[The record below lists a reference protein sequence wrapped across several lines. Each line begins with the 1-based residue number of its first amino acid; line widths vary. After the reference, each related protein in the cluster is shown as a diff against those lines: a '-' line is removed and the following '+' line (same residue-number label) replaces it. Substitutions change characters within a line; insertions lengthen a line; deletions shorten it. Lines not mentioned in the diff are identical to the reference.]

1 MFTALAIGLGVIGSA
16 FIAQGIY
23 TGYVDKYSKYNF
35 NVKNNFANA
44 QSKLMKHAG
53 ATNTREFEN
62 YLRDASYLGYLDG
75 DTHKNALKAYSK
87 LKSYDYDVTK
97 LDTKDIKAIVEMYN
111 QLYKGDNN
119 FNKEINK
126 YYANLSD
133 EDKMA
138 FLDGVMSSSASVPAP
153 AYLDTSFD
161 NYQREVAPL
170 KLWTNKELADHMN
183 LDFDYDNILKDYDKA
198 AQAKV
203 DYSTWL
209 SDLIANNSER
219 DDAYNQTSYLDA
231 IRNVKSDAII
241 KGMSNGARAAAE
253 VVANKEAIQ
262 NKVNEQ
268 QEAATQRFE
277 TMNDSL
283 LERAQ
288 AAINARGLY
297 QGLAQDL
304 GKNVNALYE
313 NDVARRGQDLLTNA
327 NLYAADE
334 NLRANRMAQNNLM
347 AAMYNAANAQANAAA
362 NSKEDPLWYFKNI
375 SLPANDYNFG
385 KAVNDYIDL
394 GYTQATGYQD
404 IFTKWGAGGK

>member
-1 MFTALAIGLGVIGSA
+1 MITGIALALGAIGLGMTIVGGY
-16 FIAQGIY
+16 AQY
-23 TGYVDKYSKYNF
+23 QTDT
-35 NVKNNFANA
+35 KNKSTREYEQARER
-44 QSKLMKHAG
+44 LMKHSK
-53 ATNTREFEN
+53 TYNNQEFEN
-62 YLRDASYLGYLDG
+62 YMRDASFLGYLDG
-75 DTHKNALKAYSK
+75 NTHKEAMNAYSK
-87 LKSYDYDVTK
+87 LQSYDYDVSK
-97 LDTKDIKAIVEMYN
+97 LTNKERESLITMYD
-111 QLYKGDNN
+111 QLYQRDGN
-119 FNKEINK
+119 FRDKMNKA
-126 YYANLSD
+126 YANLTDD
-133 EDKMA
+133 EKMG
-138 FLDGVMSSSASVPAP
+138 FLNSVAASSASIPAP

-161 NYQREVAPL
+161 RFQREVAPL

-183 LDFDYDNILKDYDKA
+183 IDFDFDSILKDYEES

-268 QEAATQRFE
+268 QETATQRFE

-288 AAINARGLY
+288 AAINARGMY
-297 QGLAQDL
+297 QDL
-304 GKNVNALYE
+304 AKGLGTNVDELYN

-327 NLYAADE
+327 NIYAADE
-334 NLRANRMAQNNLM
+334 NLRANRIAQNNLM
-347 AAMYNAANAQANAAA
+347 AAMYNAASAQANAAA
-362 NSKEDPLWYFKNI
+362 NSTDDPLWYFRNI
-375 SLPANDYNFG
+375 SMPANDYNFS
-385 KAVNDYIDL
+385 KAVNDYMNL
-394 GYTQATGYQD
+394 GYSQSTGYQD
-404 IFTKWGAGGK
+404 IFNKWGAGAR

>member
-1 MFTALAIGLGVIGSA
+1 MITAALVMGLIGAGMVS
-16 FIAQGIY
+16 
-23 TGYVDKYSKYNF
+23 TGAYLQTAKNSKYNP
-35 NVKNNFANA
+35 NGIPSYNKAR
-44 QSKLMKHAG
+44 QKLMQHSKT
-53 ATNTREFEN
+53 TNTKEFED
-62 YLRDASYLGYLDG
+62 YLRDASYLGYLNG
-75 DTHKNALKAYSK
+75 DTHKDAMKAYSK
-87 LKSYDYDVTK
+87 LKSYDYDVGK
-97 LDTKDIKAIVEMYN
+97 LRNKERESLINMYD
-111 QLYKGDNN
+111 QLYKGDDN
-119 FNKEINK
+119 FRNEINK
-126 YYANLSD
+126 YYANLTD
-133 EDKMA
+133 ADKMA
-138 FLDGVMSSSASVPAP
+138 FLDNVISSSASVPAP

-170 KLWTNKELADHMN
+170 KLWTNKELADYMN
-183 LDFDYDNILKDYDKA
+183 IDFDFDNILKDYEKA

-209 SDLIANNSER
+209 SDLAANNSER
-219 DDAYNQTSYLDA
+219 EDAYNQTSYLDA

-253 VVANKEAIQ
+253 VVANKEAIK

-268 QEAATQRFE
+268 QKAATQRFE

-288 AAINARGLY
+288 AAINTRDTY
-297 QGLAQDL
+297 QSLAKDL
-304 GKNVNALYE
+304 GTNVDTLYN

-334 NLRANRMAQNNLM
+334 TLRSNRMAQNNLM
-347 AAMYNAANAQANAAA
+347 AAMYNAASAQSKAAA

-375 SLPANDYNFG
+375 SMPANDYDFG
-385 KAVNDYIDL
+385 KAINDYIDL

-404 IFTKWGAGGK
+404 VFNKWGAGGR

>member
-1 MFTALAIGLGVIGSA
+1 MITAALVMGLIGAGMAG
-16 FIAQGIY
+16 
-23 TGYVDKYSKYNF
+23 TGAYLQTAKNSKYNP
-35 NVKNNFANA
+35 NGIPSYNKAR
-44 QSKLMKHAG
+44 QKLMQHSKT
-53 ATNTREFEN
+53 TNTKEFED
-62 YLRDASYLGYLDG
+62 YLRDASFLGYLNK
-75 DTHKNALKAYSK
+75 DTHKNAMKAYSK
-87 LKSYDYDVTK
+87 LKSYDYDVGK
-97 LDTKDIKAIVEMYN
+97 LNNKERESLINMYD
-111 QLYKGDNN
+111 QLYKGDDN
-119 FNKEINK
+119 FRNEINK
-126 YYANLSD
+126 YYANLTD
-133 EDKMA
+133 ADKMA
-138 FLDGVMSSSASVPAP
+138 FLDNVISSSASVPAP

-170 KLWTNKELADHMN
+170 KLWTNKELADYMN
-183 LDFDYDNILKDYDKA
+183 IDFDFDNILKDYEKA

-209 SDLIANNSER
+209 SDLAANNSER
-219 DDAYNQTSYLDA
+219 EDAYNQTSYLDA

-253 VVANKEAIQ
+253 VVANKEAIK

-268 QEAATQRFE
+268 QKAATQRFE

-288 AAINARGLY
+288 AAINTRDTY
-297 QGLAQDL
+297 QSLAKDL
-304 GKNVNALYE
+304 GTNVDALYN

-334 NLRANRMAQNNLM
+334 TLRSNRMAQNNLM
-347 AAMYNAANAQANAAA
+347 AAMYNAASAQSKATA

-375 SLPANDYNFG
+375 SMPANDYDFG
-385 KAVNDYIDL
+385 KAINDYIDL

-404 IFTKWGAGGK
+404 VFNKWGAGGR

>member
-1 MFTALAIGLGVIGSA
+1 MITAALIMGLIGAGMVS
-16 FIAQGIY
+16 
-23 TGYVDKYSKYNF
+23 TGAYLQTAKNSKYNP
-35 NVKNNFANA
+35 NGIPSYNKAR
-44 QSKLMKHAG
+44 QKLMQHSK
-53 ATNTREFEN
+53 TTSTKEFED
-62 YLRDASYLGYLDG
+62 YLRDASYLGYLNG
-75 DTHKNALKAYSK
+75 DTHKNAMKAYSK
-87 LKSYDYDVTK
+87 LKSYDYDVGELNNK
-97 LDTKDIKAIVEMYN
+97 ERESLINMYD
-111 QLYKGDNN
+111 QLYKGDDN
-119 FNKEINK
+119 FRNEINK
-126 YYANLSD
+126 YYANLTD
-133 EDKMA
+133 ADKMA
-138 FLDGVMSSSASVPAP
+138 FLDNVISNSASVPAP

-170 KLWTNKELADHMN
+170 KLWTNKELADYMN
-183 LDFDYDNILKDYDKA
+183 IDFDFDNILKDYEKA

-209 SDLIANNSER
+209 SDLAANNSER
-219 DDAYNQTSYLDA
+219 EDAYNQTSYLDA

-253 VVANKEAIQ
+253 VVANKEAIK

-268 QEAATQRFE
+268 QKAATQRFE

-288 AAINARGLY
+288 AAINTRDTY
-297 QGLAQDL
+297 QSLAKDL
-304 GKNVNALYE
+304 GTNVDALYN

-334 NLRANRMAQNNLM
+334 TLRSNRMAQNNLM
-347 AAMYNAANAQANAAA
+347 AAMYNAASAQSKATA

-375 SLPANDYNFG
+375 SMPANDYDFG

-404 IFTKWGAGGK
+404 VFNKWGAGGR

>member
-1 MFTALAIGLGVIGSA
+1 MITAALIMGLIGAGMVS
-16 FIAQGIY
+16 
-23 TGYVDKYSKYNF
+23 TGAYLQTAKNSKYNP
-35 NVKNNFANA
+35 NGIPSYNKAR
-44 QSKLMKHAG
+44 QKLMQHSKT
-53 ATNTREFEN
+53 TNTKEFED
-62 YLRDASYLGYLDG
+62 YLRDASFLGYLNK
-75 DTHKNALKAYSK
+75 DTHKNAMKAYSK
-87 LKSYDYDVTK
+87 LKSYDYDTGK
-97 LDTKDIKAIVEMYN
+97 LNNKEREYLINMYD
-111 QLYKGDNN
+111 QLYKGDDN
-119 FNKEINK
+119 FRNEINK
-126 YYANLSD
+126 YYANLTD
-133 EDKMA
+133 ADKMA
-138 FLDGVMSSSASVPAP
+138 FLDNVISSSASVPAP

-170 KLWTNKELADHMN
+170 KLWTNKELADYMN
-183 LDFDYDNILKDYDKA
+183 IDFDFDNILKDYEKA

-209 SDLIANNSER
+209 SDLAANNSER
-219 DDAYNQTSYLDA
+219 EDAYNQTSYLDA

-253 VVANKEAIQ
+253 VVANKEAIK

-268 QEAATQRFE
+268 QKAATQRFE

-288 AAINARGLY
+288 AAINTRDTY
-297 QGLAQDL
+297 QSLAKDL
-304 GKNVNALYE
+304 GTNVDALYN

-334 NLRANRMAQNNLM
+334 TLRSNRMAQNNLM
-347 AAMYNAANAQANAAA
+347 AAMYNAASAQSKATA

-375 SLPANDYNFG
+375 SMPANDYDFG
-385 KAVNDYIDL
+385 KAINDYIDL

-404 IFTKWGAGGK
+404 VFNKWGAGGR

>member
-1 MFTALAIGLGVIGSA
+1 MITAALVMGLIGAGMLGT
-16 FIAQGIY
+16 GIY
-23 TGYVDKYSKYNF
+23 LQNDKNSKYNP
-35 NVKNNFANA
+35 NSIPSYNKAR
-44 QSKLMKHAG
+44 QKLMQHSKT
-53 ATNTREFEN
+53 TNTKEFED
-62 YLRDASYLGYLDG
+62 YLRDASYLGYLNG
-75 DTHKNALKAYSK
+75 DTHKDAMKAYSK
-87 LKSYDYDVTK
+87 LKSYDYDIGELNNK
-97 LDTKDIKAIVEMYN
+97 ERESLINMYD
-111 QLYKGDNN
+111 QLYKGDDN
-119 FNKEINK
+119 FRNEINK
-126 YYANLSD
+126 YYANLTD
-133 EDKMA
+133 ADKMA
-138 FLDGVMSSSASVPAP
+138 FLDNVISNSASVPAP

-170 KLWTNKELADHMN
+170 KLWTNKELADYMN
-183 LDFDYDNILKDYDKA
+183 IDFDFDNILKDYEKA

-209 SDLIANNSER
+209 SDLAANNSER
-219 DDAYNQTSYLDA
+219 EDAYNQTSYLDA

-253 VVANKEAIQ
+253 VVANKEAIK
-262 NKVNEQ
+262 NKVDEQ
-268 QEAATQRFE
+268 QKAATQRFE

-288 AAINARGLY
+288 AAINTRDTY
-297 QGLAQDL
+297 QSLAKDL
-304 GKNVNALYE
+304 GTNVDTLYN

-334 NLRANRMAQNNLM
+334 TLRSNRMAQNNLM
-347 AAMYNAANAQANAAA
+347 AAMYNAASAQSKATA

-375 SLPANDYNFG
+375 SMPANDYDFG

-404 IFTKWGAGGK
+404 VFNKWGAGGR

>member
-1 MFTALAIGLGVIGSA
+1 MITAALIMGLIGAGMAG
-16 FIAQGIY
+16 
-23 TGYVDKYSKYNF
+23 TGAYLQTAKNSKYNP
-35 NVKNNFANA
+35 NGIPSYNKAR
-44 QSKLMKHAG
+44 QKLMQHSKT
-53 ATNTREFEN
+53 TNTKEFED
-62 YLRDASYLGYLDG
+62 YLRDASYLGYLNG
-75 DTHKNALKAYSK
+75 DTHKDAMKAYSK
-87 LKSYDYDVTK
+87 LKSYDYDVGELNNK
-97 LDTKDIKAIVEMYN
+97 ERESLINMYD
-111 QLYKGDNN
+111 QLYKGDDN
-119 FNKEINK
+119 FRNEINK
-126 YYANLSD
+126 YYANLTD
-133 EDKMA
+133 ADKMA
-138 FLDGVMSSSASVPAP
+138 FLDNVISSSASVPAP

-170 KLWTNKELADHMN
+170 KLWTNKELADYMN
-183 LDFDYDNILKDYDKA
+183 IDFDFDNILKDYEKA

-209 SDLIANNSER
+209 SDLAANNSER
-219 DDAYNQTSYLDA
+219 EDAYNQTSYLDA

-253 VVANKEAIQ
+253 VVANKEAIK

-268 QEAATQRFE
+268 QKAATQRFE

-288 AAINARGLY
+288 AAINTRDTY
-297 QGLAQDL
+297 QSLAKDL
-304 GKNVNALYE
+304 GTNVDTLYN

-334 NLRANRMAQNNLM
+334 TLRSNRMAQNNLM
-347 AAMYNAANAQANAAA
+347 AAMYNAASAQSKATA

-375 SLPANDYNFG
+375 SMPANDYDFG
-385 KAVNDYIDL
+385 KAINDYIDL

-404 IFTKWGAGGK
+404 VFNKWGAGGR

>member
-1 MFTALAIGLGVIGSA
+1 MITAALVMGLIGAGMLGT
-16 FIAQGIY
+16 GIY
-23 TGYVDKYSKYNF
+23 LQNDKNSKYNP
-35 NVKNNFANA
+35 NSIPSYNKAR
-44 QSKLMKHAG
+44 QKLMQHSKT
-53 ATNTREFEN
+53 TNTKEFED
-62 YLRDASYLGYLDG
+62 YLRDASYLGYLNG
-75 DTHKNALKAYSK
+75 DTHKNAMKAYSK
-87 LKSYDYDVTK
+87 LKSYDYDVGK
-97 LDTKDIKAIVEMYN
+97 LKNKERESLINMYD
-111 QLYKGDNN
+111 QLYKGDDN
-119 FNKEINK
+119 FRNEINK
-126 YYANLSD
+126 YYANLTD
-133 EDKMA
+133 ADKMA
-138 FLDGVMSSSASVPAP
+138 FLDNVISNSASVPAP

-170 KLWTNKELADHMN
+170 KLWTNKELADYMN
-183 LDFDYDNILKDYDKA
+183 IDFDFDNILKDYEKA

-209 SDLIANNSER
+209 SDLAANNSER
-219 DDAYNQTSYLDA
+219 EDAYNQTSYLDA

-253 VVANKEAIQ
+253 VVANKEAIK

-268 QEAATQRFE
+268 QKAATQRFE

-288 AAINARGLY
+288 AAINTRDTY
-297 QGLAQDL
+297 QSLAKDL
-304 GKNVNALYE
+304 GTNVDALYN

-334 NLRANRMAQNNLM
+334 TLRSNRMAQNNLM
-347 AAMYNAANAQANAAA
+347 AAMYNAASAQSKATA

-375 SLPANDYNFG
+375 SMPANDYDFG
-385 KAVNDYIDL
+385 KAINDYIDL

-404 IFTKWGAGGK
+404 VFNKWGAGGR

>member
-1 MFTALAIGLGVIGSA
+1 MITAALLIGLVGAGMLGT
-16 FIAQGIY
+16 GIY
-23 TGYVDKYSKYNF
+23 LQNDKNSKYNP
-35 NVKNNFANA
+35 NSVSSYNKA
-44 QSKLMKHAG
+44 QQKLMKHSKT
-53 ATNTREFEN
+53 TNTREFED
-62 YLRDASYLGYLDG
+62 YLRDASYLGYLNG
-75 DTHKNALKAYSK
+75 DTHKKAMQAYSK
-87 LKSYDYDVTK
+87 LKSYDYDVGK
-97 LDTKDIKAIVEMYN
+97 LNNKERESLMSMYD
-111 QLYKGDNN
+111 QLYKNDNN
-119 FNKEINK
+119 FRDEINK
-126 YYANLSD
+126 YYANLTD
-133 EDKMA
+133 EDKMS
-138 FLDGVMSSSASVPAP
+138 FLNGVISNSASVPAP

-170 KLWTNKELADHMN
+170 KLWTNKELANHMN

-203 DYSTWL
+203 DYNTWL

-347 AAMYNAANAQANAAA
+347 AAMYNAASAQATAAA

-375 SLPANDYNFG
+375 SMPANDYNFG

-394 GYTQATGYQD
+394 GYTQSTGYQD
-404 IFTKWGAGGK
+404 IFNKWGAGGR

>member
-1 MFTALAIGLGVIGSA
+1 MITAALVMGLIGAGMLGT
-16 FIAQGIY
+16 GIY
-23 TGYVDKYSKYNF
+23 LQNDKNSKDNTNSIPSYNT
-35 NVKNNFANA
+35 AR
-44 QSKLMKHAG
+44 QKLMQHSKT
-53 ATNTREFEN
+53 TNTKEFED
-62 YLRDASYLGYLDG
+62 YLRDASYLGYLNG
-75 DTHKNALKAYSK
+75 DTHKNAMKAYSK
-87 LKSYDYDVTK
+87 LKSYDYDVGELNNK
-97 LDTKDIKAIVEMYN
+97 ERESLINMYD
-111 QLYKGDNN
+111 QLYKGDDN
-119 FNKEINK
+119 FRNEINK
-126 YYANLSD
+126 YYANLTD
-133 EDKMA
+133 ADKMA
-138 FLDGVMSSSASVPAP
+138 FLDNVISNSASVPAP

-170 KLWTNKELADHMN
+170 KLWTNKELADYMN
-183 LDFDYDNILKDYDKA
+183 IDFDFDNILKDYEKA

-209 SDLIANNSER
+209 SDLAANNSER
-219 DDAYNQTSYLDA
+219 EDAYNQTSYLDA

-253 VVANKEAIQ
+253 VVANKEAIK

-268 QEAATQRFE
+268 QKTATQRFE

-288 AAINARGLY
+288 AAINTRDTY
-297 QGLAQDL
+297 QSLAKDL
-304 GKNVNALYE
+304 GTNVDALYN

-334 NLRANRMAQNNLM
+334 TLRSNRMAQNNLM
-347 AAMYNAANAQANAAA
+347 AAMYNAASAQSKAAA

-375 SLPANDYNFG
+375 SMPANDYDFG
-385 KAVNDYIDL
+385 KAINDYIDL

-404 IFTKWGAGGK
+404 VFNKWGAGGR

>member
-1 MFTALAIGLGVIGSA
+1 MITAALVMGLIGAGMVS
-16 FIAQGIY
+16 
-23 TGYVDKYSKYNF
+23 TGAYLQTAKNSKYNP
-35 NVKNNFANA
+35 NGIPSYNKAR
-44 QSKLMKHAG
+44 QKLMQHSKT
-53 ATNTREFEN
+53 TNTKEFED
-62 YLRDASYLGYLDG
+62 YLRDASYFGYLNG
-75 DTHKNALKAYSK
+75 DTHKNAMKAYSK
-87 LKSYDYDVTK
+87 LKSYDYDVGELNNK
-97 LDTKDIKAIVEMYN
+97 ERESLINMYD
-111 QLYKGDNN
+111 QLYKGDDN
-119 FNKEINK
+119 FRNEINK
-126 YYANLSD
+126 YYANLTD
-133 EDKMA
+133 ADKMA
-138 FLDGVMSSSASVPAP
+138 FLDNVISNSASVPAP

-170 KLWTNKELADHMN
+170 KLWTNKELADYMN
-183 LDFDYDNILKDYDKA
+183 IDFDFDNILKDYEKA

-209 SDLIANNSER
+209 SDLAANNSER
-219 DDAYNQTSYLDA
+219 EDAYNQTSYLDA

-253 VVANKEAIQ
+253 VVANKEAIK

-268 QEAATQRFE
+268 QKAATQRFE

-288 AAINARGLY
+288 AAINTRDTY
-297 QGLAQDL
+297 QSLAKDL
-304 GKNVNALYE
+304 GTNVDTLYN

-334 NLRANRMAQNNLM
+334 TLRSNRMAQNNLM
-347 AAMYNAANAQANAAA
+347 AAMYNAASAQSKAAA

-375 SLPANDYNFG
+375 SMPANDYDFG
-385 KAVNDYIDL
+385 KAINDYIDL

-404 IFTKWGAGGK
+404 VFNKWGAGGR

>member
-1 MFTALAIGLGVIGSA
+1 MITAALVMGLIGAGMVS
-16 FIAQGIY
+16 
-23 TGYVDKYSKYNF
+23 TGAYLQTAKNSKYNP
-35 NVKNNFANA
+35 NGIPSYNKAR
-44 QSKLMKHAG
+44 QKLMQHSKT
-53 ATNTREFEN
+53 TNTKEFED
-62 YLRDASYLGYLDG
+62 YLRDASYLGYLNG
-75 DTHKNALKAYSK
+75 DTYKNAMKAYSK
-87 LKSYDYDVTK
+87 LKSYDYDVGK
-97 LDTKDIKAIVEMYN
+97 LRNKERESLINMYD
-111 QLYKGDNN
+111 QLYKGDDN
-119 FNKEINK
+119 FRNEINK
-126 YYANLSD
+126 YYANLTD
-133 EDKMA
+133 ADKMA
-138 FLDGVMSSSASVPAP
+138 FLDNVISSSASVPAP

-170 KLWTNKELADHMN
+170 KLWTNKELADYMN
-183 LDFDYDNILKDYDKA
+183 IDFDFDNILKDYEKA

-209 SDLIANNSER
+209 SDLAANNSER
-219 DDAYNQTSYLDA
+219 EDAYNQTSYLDA

-253 VVANKEAIQ
+253 VVANKEAIK

-268 QEAATQRFE
+268 QKAATQRFE

-288 AAINARGLY
+288 AAINTRDTY
-297 QGLAQDL
+297 QSLAKDL
-304 GKNVNALYE
+304 GTNVDTLYN

-334 NLRANRMAQNNLM
+334 TLRSNRMAQNNLM
-347 AAMYNAANAQANAAA
+347 AAMYNAASAQSKAAA

-375 SLPANDYNFG
+375 SMPANDYDFG
-385 KAVNDYIDL
+385 KAINDYIDL

-404 IFTKWGAGGK
+404 VFNKWGAGGR

>member
-1 MFTALAIGLGVIGSA
+1 MFLAVALAIAGTGMIATGLHLQNG
-16 FIAQGIY
+16 QN
-23 TGYVDKYSKYNF
+23 SKYNP
-35 NVKNNFANA
+35 NSNYNYNA
-44 QSKLMKHAG
+44 ARDKLMKHA
-53 ATNTREFEN
+53 NVKSNKEFEN
-62 YLRDASYLGYLDG
+62 YMRDASFLGYLNG
-75 DTHKNALKAYSK
+75 NVYKKGMNAYSK
-87 LKSYDYDVTK
+87 LQSYDYDVSK
-97 LDTKDIKAIVEMYN
+97 LENKDREALITMYD
-111 QLYKGDNN
+111 QLYKNDEN
-119 FNKEINK
+119 FRKNMNSA
-126 YYANLSD
+126 YSNLTD
-133 EDKMA
+133 EEKMG
-138 FLDGVMSSSASVPAP
+138 FLNGVSTQSASVPAP

-183 LDFDYDNILKDYDKA
+183 LDFDYNSILNDYEKS

-203 DYSTWL
+203 DYNTWF

-268 QEAATQRFE
+268 TEAATQRFE

-288 AAINARGLY
+288 AAINARGMY
-297 QGLAQDL
+297 QDL
-304 GKNVNALYE
+304 AKSLGTNVDELYN

-327 NLYAADE
+327 NFYAADE
-334 NLRANRMAQNNLM
+334 NLRSTRMAQNNLM
-347 AAMYNAANAQANAAA
+347 AAMYNAASAQARASA
-362 NSKEDPLWYFKNI
+362 NSTSDPLWYFNNI
-375 SLPANDYNFG
+375 SMPANDFNFD
-385 KAVNDYIDL
+385 KAVNDYINL
-394 GYTQATGYQD
+394 GYTQATGYKD
-404 IFTKWGAGGK
+404 IFDKWGAGAK

>member
-1 MFTALAIGLGVIGSA
+1 MITAALVMGLIGAGMVS
-16 FIAQGIY
+16 
-23 TGYVDKYSKYNF
+23 TGAYLQTAKNSKYNP
-35 NVKNNFANA
+35 NGIPSYNKAR
-44 QSKLMKHAG
+44 QKLMQHSK
-53 ATNTREFEN
+53 TTSTKEFED
-62 YLRDASYLGYLDG
+62 YLRDASYLGYLNG
-75 DTHKNALKAYSK
+75 DTHKDAMKAYSK
-87 LKSYDYDVTK
+87 LKSYDYDVGK
-97 LDTKDIKAIVEMYN
+97 LRNKERESLINMYD
-111 QLYKGDNN
+111 QLYKGDDN
-119 FNKEINK
+119 FRNEINK
-126 YYANLSD
+126 YYANLTD
-133 EDKMA
+133 ADKMA
-138 FLDGVMSSSASVPAP
+138 FLDSVISSSASVPAP

-170 KLWTNKELADHMN
+170 KLWTNKELADYMN
-183 LDFDYDNILKDYDKA
+183 IDFDFDNILKDYEKA

-209 SDLIANNSER
+209 SDLAANNSER
-219 DDAYNQTSYLDA
+219 EDAYNQTSYLDA

-253 VVANKEAIQ
+253 VVANKEAIK

-268 QEAATQRFE
+268 QKTATQRFE

-288 AAINARGLY
+288 AAINTRDTY
-297 QGLAQDL
+297 QSLAKDL
-304 GKNVNALYE
+304 GTNVDALYN

-334 NLRANRMAQNNLM
+334 TLRSNRMAQNNLM
-347 AAMYNAANAQANAAA
+347 AAMYNAASAQSKATA

-375 SLPANDYNFG
+375 SMPANDYDFG
-385 KAVNDYIDL
+385 KAINDYIDL

-404 IFTKWGAGGK
+404 VFNKWGAGGR

>member
-1 MFTALAIGLGVIGSA
+1 MITAALVMGLIGASMVA
-16 FIAQGIY
+16 
-23 TGYVDKYSKYNF
+23 TGAYLQTAKNSKYNP
-35 NVKNNFANA
+35 NGIPSYNKAR
-44 QSKLMKHAG
+44 QKLMQHSKT
-53 ATNTREFEN
+53 TNTKEFED
-62 YLRDASYLGYLDG
+62 YLRDASFLGYLNG
-75 DTHKNALKAYSK
+75 DTYKDAMKAYSK
-87 LKSYDYDVTK
+87 LKSYDYDAGK
-97 LDTKDIKAIVEMYN
+97 LKNKERESLINMYD
-111 QLYKGDNN
+111 QLYKGDDN
-119 FNKEINK
+119 FRNEINK
-126 YYANLSD
+126 YYANLTD
-133 EDKMA
+133 ADKMA
-138 FLDGVMSSSASVPAP
+138 FLDNVISSSASVPAP

-170 KLWTNKELADHMN
+170 KLWTNKELADYMN
-183 LDFDYDNILKDYDKA
+183 IDFDFDNILKDYEKA

-209 SDLIANNSER
+209 SDLTANNSER
-219 DDAYNQTSYLDA
+219 EDAYNQTSYLDA

-253 VVANKEAIQ
+253 VVANKEAIK
-262 NKVNEQ
+262 NKVSEQ
-268 QEAATQRFE
+268 QKAATQRFE

-288 AAINARGLY
+288 AAINTRDTY
-297 QGLAQDL
+297 QSLAKDL
-304 GKNVNALYE
+304 GTNVDALYN

-334 NLRANRMAQNNLM
+334 TLRSNRMAQNNLM
-347 AAMYNAANAQANAAA
+347 AAMYNAASAQSKATA

-375 SLPANDYNFG
+375 SMPANDYDFG

-404 IFTKWGAGGK
+404 IFNKWGAGGR